1 MEYGFI
7 PSGGKRDYR
16 KGILPVNTNL
26 LFCRIYV
33 VWRNI
38 LNFSTDHQSQ
48 QPSKISYFLSTEHYS
63 KLSNISVLSWTTL
76 LYYIRNLKKSGSN
89 EAVKQL
95 PNDKYSV
102 SINETE
108 NDVSLGK
115 WRLPQTLNPI

>member
-7 PSGGKRDYR
+7 PSEGARDYW

-26 LFCRIYV
+26 SHYRIYV

-48 QPSKISYFLSTEHYS
+48 QPSKKNNFLISEPDS
-63 KLSNISVLSWTTL
+63 KVSNFSVLSWTTL

-102 SINETE
+102 TINETE

-115 WRLPQTLNPI
+115 WRLPQPPNPI